1 MRRSLNYKFL
11 LGLLAGTAVFGTGVH
26 FLHAYQVR
34 RNAGA
39 LLTRAEQAEK
49 AEKAAAEA
57 IYKTRDGLVRTNFY
71 GDETSD
77 QQDADYT
84 GKDAFVTREQVLELL
99 WAERERSDA
108 LLVEALEAV
117 GSTIEAAFDKLERMP
132 DEFETLLTPVKADI
146 LQLRARVDLLRSERA
161 GVAPSSDGTVPRRFN

>member
-1 MRRSLNYKFL
+1 M
-11 LGLLAGTAVFGTGVH
+11 
-26 FLHAYQVR
+26 
-34 RNAGA
+34 
-39 LLTRAEQAEK
+39 LTIPGRM
-49 AEKAAAEA
+49 
-57 IYKTRDGLVRTNFY
+57 
-71 GDETSD
+71 
-77 QQDADYT
+77 
-84 GKDAFVTREQVLELL
+84 REQVLELL

>member
-1 MRRSLNYKFL
+1 MDEMERARRFS
-11 LGLLAGTAVFGTGVH
+11 AV
-26 FLHAYQVR
+26 AEAR
-34 RNAGA
+34 RNAEMPRYEVSA
-39 LLTRAEQAEK
+39 LEKLNLKRYRAEQAEK